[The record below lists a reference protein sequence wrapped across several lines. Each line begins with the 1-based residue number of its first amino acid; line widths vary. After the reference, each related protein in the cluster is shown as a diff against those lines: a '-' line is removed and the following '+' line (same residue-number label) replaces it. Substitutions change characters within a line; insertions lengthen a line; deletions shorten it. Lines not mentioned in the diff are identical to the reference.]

1 MWRQLSSHVVRR
13 AVGRLPCTIPRG
25 IAAVG
30 VGTGREPASV
40 MGHAPCGARFF
51 ANNKN
56 NNNNS
61 NTNKNAPKH
70 NNNNNNN
77 NNKRQKTAPARSG
90 GQPPKGNN
98 KGNKGNTPALT
109 FRLVMSEH
117 EEDEEYDVDDDVEDM
132 DDFTII
138 KVPSAPK
145 TLADLHPHFL
155 KSELLDEEDL
165 AEGVE
170 IQTNSGDWEVLH
182 DVAQLA
188 GIRKRPIP
196 LRNPAM
202 FGMFGESDDDE
213 DYDDEEMGYSSDS
226 DDDDVDADGVWAMR
240 IGGLVERL
248 QTQGY
253 VPKTTPHSWALVPK
267 SPGDNEYSPPIPT
280 RDWILQEAAHD
291 PALQRTLLNKVG
303 ALDHI
308 VQCLHMPFVWER
320 QRADDDKEEG
330 EAVEAAFTHK
340 DE

>member
-1 MWRQLSSHVVRR
+1 VSVSRMWRQLSSHVVRR
-13 AVGRLPCTIPRG
+13 AAGRLPCTIPRG
-25 IAAVG
+25 VAGG
-30 VGTGREPASV
+30 VGTGIEPASI
-40 MGHAPCGARFF
+40 MGHVPCGARFF
-51 ANNKN
+51 ANNNDN
-56 NNNNS
+56 N
-61 NTNKNAPKH
+61 NKNAPKH
-70 NNNNNNN
+70 KHNNH
-77 NNKRQKTAPARSG
+77 NKPQKTGPARSG
-90 GQPPKGNN
+90 GQPPKGNH
-98 KGNKGNTPALT
+98 KGNKGNKPALT
-109 FRLVMSEH
+109 FRLVMSED
-117 EEDEEYDVDDDVEDM
+117 EEDEEYDLDDDKDR

-170 IQTNSGDWEVLH
+170 IQTNSGEWEVLH

-202 FGMFGESDDDE
+202 FGMFGESDEDE
-213 DYDDEEMGYSSDS
+213 DYDGGETDYSSDS
-226 DDDDVDADGVWAMR
+226 DDDDGDVVWALR
-240 IGGLVERL
+240 IGGLVVRL

-253 VPKTTPHSWALVPK
+253 VPTASPDSWALVPK
-267 SPGDNEYSPPIPT
+267 SPGDQGHAPPIPT

-291 PALQRTLLNKVG
+291 PGLQRTLLNKVG

-308 VQCLHMPFVWER
+308 VQCLHMPFVWET
-320 QRADDDKEEG
+320 QTADNGKEEG
-330 EAVEAAFTHK
+330 ATVEAAFTHE